1 MKLQKRL
8 SRKYKNKEY
17 HKYVLV
23 IPEEEII
30 KAKLKECDELFIESN
45 EKKLIIR
52 KL

>member
-8 SRKYKNKEY
+8 SRKYKTKEY
-17 HKYVLV
+17 YKYVLV

-30 KAKLKECDELFIESN
+30 KAKLKEGDDLNIESK
-45 EKKLIIR
+45 EKEMIIR